1 MLAWTKD
8 FEKVSGETIYRDMP
22 GGSGA
27 LYRQHVCPHCLTRT
41 HTEMSAYPEIVN
53 VRPGTLDR
61 PDAVT
66 PIAQAWTDLAQ
77 PWAIVPGI
85 RCFPENPS
93 DVPGLF
99 EQWRKLHG

>member
-1 MLAWTKD
+1 
-8 FEKVSGETIYRDMP
+8 
-22 GGSGA
+22 
-27 LYRQHVCPHCLTRT
+27 
-41 HTEMSAYPEIVN
+41 MSAYPEIVN

-77 PWAIVPGI
+77 TWAIVPGI
-85 RCFPENPS
+85 RSFRENPS